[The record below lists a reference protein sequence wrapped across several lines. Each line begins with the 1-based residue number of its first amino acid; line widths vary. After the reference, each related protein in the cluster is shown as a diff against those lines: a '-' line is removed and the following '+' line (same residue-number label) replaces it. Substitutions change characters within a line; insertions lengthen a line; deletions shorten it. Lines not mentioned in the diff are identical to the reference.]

1 MSSGRRENPRRQ
13 GVWWDAFVVAL
24 NVAAVA
30 ALSYTFESSSSA
42 FVHLFYVPVLAGA
55 FFFRTAGGVAV
66 GAMAGL
72 LSGPARPVFGA
83 AAMPAADWLIWTTV
97 LVGVGYIGGRAVDT
111 LRKQEAVLDSM
122 AEERCSASCA
132 IQAMDGSTAAFPEG
146 GDAQWPSPGAESA
159 PERVEQVRRA
169 ALLHDVGKLAVPKEV
184 LNKPGPLDPHEW
196 ELIRR
201 HPVESERIVGRI
213 SVLRAL
219 LPALRHHHERVDGR
233 GYPDGVRGRELPLE
247 ARIITVADAYDAM
260 TSRRAYREPLS
271 QKEAVEQLLQNAGSQ
286 FDPQV
291 VDAFLRAL
299 NISYTV
305 RRWLPTYLRSKHA
318 SSENTVNGGAAGSRA
333 VHI

>member
-24 NVAAVA
+24 NVAAIA

-83 AAMPAADWLIWTTV
+83 AGMPAADWLIWTTV
-97 LVGVGYIGGRAVDT
+97 WVGVGYIGGRAVDT

-122 AEERCSASCA
+122 AEETVLSFVHA
-132 IQAMDGSTAAFPEG
+132 IQAMDGSTAAHS
-146 GDAQWPSPGAESA
+146 QKVAEYA
-159 PERVEQVRRA
+159 VAIARELNLPPERVEQVRRA

-299 NISYTV
+299 NISCTV
-305 RRWLPTYLRSKHA
+305 
-318 SSENTVNGGAAGSRA
+318 EEMAADMPSL
-333 VHI
+333 

>member
-1 MSSGRRENPRRQ
+1 MWRPSPRP
-13 GVWWDAFVVAL
+13 
-24 NVAAVA
+24 
-30 ALSYTFESSSSA
+30 SYTFESSSSA

-122 AEERCSASCA
+122 AEETVLSFVHA
-132 IQAMDGSTAAFPEG
+132 IQAMDGSTAV
-146 GDAQWPSPGAESA
+146 DSQKVAEYA
-159 PERVEQVRRA
+159 VAIARELNLPPERVEQVRRA
-169 ALLHDVGKLAVPKEV
+169 APLHDVGKLAVPKEV

-213 SVLRAL
+213 SVLRAR

-305 RRWLPTYLRSKHA
+305 
-318 SSENTVNGGAAGSRA
+318 EEMAADMPSL
-333 VHI
+333 